1 MEYLGTNNRQNP
13 GIAFRGLEIGG
24 NTMTHRAAR
33 LAETLKEEMAEIIQS
48 ELKDPRL
55 GFATVT
61 RVEVSNDLR
70 YAKVLVSVYGSS
82 EDGEATLSVLERAM
96 GFIRSLLGRRLR
108 LRYVPEISF
117 KLDPSI
123 GYGARVTHLLD
134 ELKKEGAAQDEQS

>member
-1 MEYLGTNNRQNP
+1 
-13 GIAFRGLEIGG
+13 
-24 NTMTHRAAR
+24 MTHRAAR